1 MEIKIRETYK
11 STKRSMYK
19 LKSSILK
26 KIFIAVFSLC
36 LFGCNMNPSKE
47 ARIQK
52 LETEIQ
58 ETMDKINKLEVKFQT
73 LEVENEQLRTRVLV
87 LEKQ

>member
-1 MEIKIRETYK
+1 M
-11 STKRSMYK
+11 
-19 LKSSILK
+19 K
-26 KIFIAVFSLC
+26 KIFFIATFSLL

-52 LETEIQ
+52 LEMEVEQTLN
-58 ETMDKINKLEVKFQT
+58 KINELESSVQT
-73 LEVENEQLRTRVLV
+73 LEVENERLRTRVLE